1 MLDETVAPAPLDDET
16 ARLLADAVVAR
27 GPERLPGGEALQPL
41 LQRLAFAR
49 EQMSAA
55 PFPPLDEGGVAAL
68 LRAACV
74 GRGSFAELGD
84 PASLVLAA
92 LPPDAQRALAAIA
105 PERVTLASGRSV
117 PVHYDIAGA
126 PWIESRL
133 QDFFGTRA
141 VPALG
146 PARVALTV
154 HLLAPNN
161 RAVQVTRDLENF
173 WAQHYPDL
181 RRQLSR
187 RYPKHAWPE
196 DGATARPPPPP
207 PPRRR

>member
-1 MLDETVAPAPLDDET
+1 VL
-16 ARLLADAVVAR
+16 AR
-27 GPERLPGGEALQPL
+27 GPERLSGGEALQPL

-49 EQMSAA
+49 RQAPAA
-55 PFPPLDEGGVAAL
+55 PIPSLDPDGVAEL
-68 LRAACV
+68 MRAACA
-74 GRGSFAELGD
+74 GRGSFGELGD
-84 PASLVLAA
+84 AASLVLAA
-92 LPPDAQRALAAIA
+92 LPLDAQKALAANA
-105 PERVTLASGRSV
+105 PERITLTNGRSV
-117 PVHYDIAGA
+117 PIHYDVEDT

-146 PARVALTV
+146 AGRVALTV
-154 HLLAPNN
+154 HLLAPNG

-196 DGATARPPPPP
+196 DGATAKPPPLP